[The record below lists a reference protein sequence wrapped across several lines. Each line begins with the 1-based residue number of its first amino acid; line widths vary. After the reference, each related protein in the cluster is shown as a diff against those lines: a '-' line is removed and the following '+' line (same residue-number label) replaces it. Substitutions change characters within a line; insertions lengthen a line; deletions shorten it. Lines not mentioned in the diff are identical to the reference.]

1 MKLKKLAAG
10 ACALALGVSMMAM
23 PAFADATFGEAGG
36 SDTRDLYAT
45 FNTTDAYCIDI
56 VFSGGSMV
64 YTRTWNTATKKF
76 DYAEA
81 PTTDFE
87 VDVVNSSS
95 KPINYSVTHTAED
108 GVIYTLTGGSVSGT
122 VDVALDGKEPFGHAD
137 YTISGHPDWNT
148 IPDTSTQVKF
158 ATFTA
163 TVSIVK

>member
-64 YTRTWNTATKKF
+64 YTRTWKLLQKSLIMLRPLPPILKLMLLIVPASPSTTVL
-76 DYAEA
+76 
-81 PTTDFE
+81 PTLLKM
-87 VDVVNSSS
+87 VSS
-95 KPINYSVTHTAED
+95 VR
-108 GVIYTLTGGSVSGT
+108 
-122 VDVALDGKEPFGHAD
+122 
-137 YTISGHPDWNT
+137 
-148 IPDTSTQVKF
+148 
-158 ATFTA
+158 
-163 TVSIVK
+163 